1 MPFGRLETNFVK
13 FLPSAS
19 GRWLMAAMALLPAV
33 GLAAVNGYPID
44 GARSQA
50 VFGVRVL
57 WLHTISGRFAHIV
70 GVLTPNPS
78 GTTAVVNASIAVASV
93 EMESARTRRWMLA
106 PDFFDAEHYPDIH
119 FISDPVPLTALE
131 HGGDITGHLSMRGR
145 IRPVR
150 FALLP
155 SRCSLSLPKQCTIEV
170 QGSVQRAD
178 FDMSSY
184 RGALADRVDLS
195 LEIALDEPLH

>member
-1 MPFGRLETNFVK
+1 MRSGRLEPNFVK
-13 FLPSAS
+13 FLPSVP
-19 GRWLMAAMALLPAV
+19 GRWLMAALALLPAT
-33 GLAAVNGYPID
+33 GLAAANGYPID
-44 GARSQA
+44 SARSQA

-70 GVLTPNPS
+70 GVLRPDPS
-78 GTTAVVNASIAVASV
+78 GTTAVVNASISVSSV
-93 EMESARTRRWMLA
+93 EMESMRTRRWMLA

-119 FISDPVPLTALE
+119 FISDPVPLAALE
-131 HGGDITGHLSMRGR
+131 HGGDITGRLSMRGR

-155 SRCSLSLPKQCTIEV
+155 SRCSLNQPKLCMIEV
-170 QGSVQRAD
+170 QGSVQRGD

-184 RGALADRVDLS
+184 RGALADQVDLS
-195 LEIALDEPLH
+195 LEITLDEPLH